1 MKKIRI
7 RKWTLGTLW
16 AMLVASL
23 TVMPAFA
30 DLIIPGQPRQP
41 RPVPDPAPVAPDP
54 APVAPDPAPVT
65 PDPAP
70 VPAQPDTTLITV
82 LIVGVAVIAIGVIAW
97 VMIRRRRH
105 IAA

>member
-41 RPVPDPAPVAPDP
+41 RPVPDPTPVTPDP
-54 APVAPDPAPVT
+54 APVS

-70 VPAQPDTTLITV
+70 VPAQPDTTLLTV
-82 LIVGVAVIAIGVIAW
+82 LIVGVAVIAAAVIAW
-97 VMIRRRRH
+97 VVIRRRRH

>member
-30 DLIIPGQPRQP
+30 DLIVPGQPRQP
-41 RPVPDPAPVAPDP
+41 RPVPDPTPVTPDP
-54 APVAPDPAPVT
+54 APVS

-82 LIVGVAVIAIGVIAW
+82 LIVGVAVIAIAVIAW
-97 VMIRRRRH
+97 VVIRNRRRMRP
-105 IAA
+105 AR

>member
-16 AMLVASL
+16 AMLVAAL
-23 TVMPAFA
+23 TTVPAFA

-41 RPVPDPAPVAPDP
+41 SPTPDPTPT
-54 APVAPDPAPVT
+54 APVT

-70 VPAQPDTTLITV
+70 FSPDPAPVSVPAQPDPALLTV
-82 LIVGVAVIAIGVIAW
+82 LIVGVAVIAAAVIAW
-97 VMIRRRRH
+97 VVIRRRRN
-105 IAA
+105 AA